1 MAQNQNN
8 MTQQSTKHR
17 ALLLAAMMVISVFAM
32 SIAFTGA
39 VAADN
44 RFETT
49 GDNVTDGSIIFQGE
63 AFTEAQFTND
73 SDGSGAV
80 EVNVTSVESL
90 TTDSGDVV
98 LTLEGGNIPTD
109 QQTGVYS
116 SAAGGANG
124 ASDVSVIV
132 REPRVTNFDIDN
144 SNGED
149 VAGGTLLNDESAA
162 VDVEANYLA
171 AENLTVIV
179 EDATGVDVTNE
190 WFTNTSVDGSV
201 SSQPFA
207 DVLITQGESVQ
218 WNLSAAT
225 LGALEPGTYTLTV
238 EGDENLRCG
247 DGVHHDHPHR

>member
-63 AFTEAQFTND
+63 AFTEAQFTNN
-73 SDGSGAV
+73 SVNG

-116 SAAGGANG
+116 SAAGGADG

-171 AENLTVIV
+171 AENLSISV

-190 WFTNTSVDGSV
+190 WFTNTSVDG
-201 SSQPFA
+201 
-207 DVLITQGESVQ
+207 
-218 WNLSAAT
+218 
-225 LGALEPGTYTLTV
+225 
-238 EGDENLRCG
+238 
-247 DGVHHDHPHR
+247 